1 MSESYQVVPP
11 SGSPAPAL
19 DAKRIADLLA
29 KDGQLILPLLDLL
42 QTAECALDD
51 IIDVMGRATIEA
63 VLRMSAEAVA
73 GPKQQGK
80 KSDRDVVYHGNQKGR
95 VTLKEREIVV
105 DKPRLRRRHPQ
116 PGESAE
122 VEIPAYEAMRH
133 NGRLAERMLEILI
146 SGVSTRRY
154 EQVLPEMDGTV
165 GVSKSQVSRETI
177 EAGERVLADL
187 ASRDFSKLD
196 ILAVWIDGIQLGPY
210 HVICAAGVDDK
221 GQKHVLGLREGATE
235 NAEVA
240 KALLEDLAGR
250 GVDTKRRRLFVID
263 GALALRKAVNLVFGG
278 GTPVQ
283 RCRNH
288 KLRNVLGHLPLDQ
301 HEQARSTLK
310 AAFKLDAKE
319 GTAQLQKYATWLERD
334 WPSAAGSL
342 REGLDEMFTINRL
355 GVPSELRRCLGTTN
369 LIDNGHSALRDRV
382 RRVRNWQSGSMALR
396 WSAVAFDAVSKGFR
410 RIMGYRHLWMLKA
423 ALDEPSRDQ
432 ALVDQAK
439 AG

>member
-1 MSESYQVVPP
+1 MSESYQIVPP
-11 SGSPAPAL
+11 PGSSAPL
-19 DAKRIADLLA
+19 DSKRIADLLA

-42 QTAECALDD
+42 ENAQCALDD
-51 IIDVMGRATIEA
+51 LIDVMGRATIEA
-63 VLRMSAEAVA
+63 VLRMSAEAIA

-80 KSDRDVVYHGNQKGR
+80 KSDRDIVYHGTQKGR
-95 VTLKEREIVV
+95 VALKEREIVV
-105 DKPRLRRRHPQ
+105 DKPRLRRRHPKA
-116 PGESAE
+116 GEPAE
-122 VEIPAYEAMRH
+122 VEIPAYEAMRD

-154 EQVLPEMDGTV
+154 EHVLPEMDGTV

-177 EAGERVLADL
+177 EAGEHLLADL
-187 ASRDFSKLD
+187 AGRDFSGLD
-196 ILAVWIDGIQLGPY
+196 LLAVWIDGIQLGPY
-210 HVICAAGVDDK
+210 HVIGAAGVDDK

-240 KALLEDLAGR
+240 TALLEDLASR
-250 GVDTKRRRLFVID
+250 GVVSSRRRLFVID
-263 GALALRKAVNLVFGG
+263 GALALRKAVDLVFGV

-288 KLRNVLGHLPLDQ
+288 KLRNVLGHLPQAQ
-301 HEQARSTLK
+301 HDQARSTLK

-355 GVPSELRRCLGTTN
+355 GLPSELRRCLGTTN

-382 RRVRNWQSGSMALR
+382 RRVKHWQSGSMALR
-396 WSAVAFDAVSKGFR
+396 WAAVAFDAVSKGFR

-432 ALVDQAK
+432 SLVDQAK